1 MASDE
6 SVGRRTL
13 DREGSWAV
21 FQFPEIFASIEGNP
35 FLNWQNTDV
44 KMIASVEATGAI

>member
-6 SVGRRTL
+6 SVGRRTVE
-13 DREGSWAV
+13 REGSWAV

-35 FLNWQNTDV
+35 FLNWQNEMEFLLRST
-44 KMIASVEATGAI
+44 IGEQ